1 MSGATLWEEPQDP
14 REAASPSGAQGF
26 PGMISG
32 KHRTPSRVPLALLL
46 TPSLLLAPKV
56 LLSAWWTAL
65 SGCSLQAD
73 VHHTRE
79 LVETQAYHP
88 VLFLLISALNDHPHE
103 VIATS

>member
-14 REAASPSGAQGF
+14 REAAFPFRSSGLPWDDFRRA
-26 PGMISG
+26 PNS
-32 KHRTPSRVPLALLL
+32 VPLALLL